1 MPGFKISPEHIA
13 EAETELARLD
23 KSIDEDTRRRNAL
36 RDYVRAARALY
47 PEGAPETSSPPLPEK
62 RGSLFPTDEPDEQP
76 DVANLQGMVEQIA
89 NDSLQPISKATM
101 KIKLKQAGIA
111 QKRVHGSYF
120 YVAIERLKKRGRIS
134 VLPDGTLWK
143 AQSQHQP
150 NQGAGG
156 ESLAGDRAAPLEAAS

>member
-1 MPGFKISPEHIA
+1 MPGFKLSPEHIA

-23 KSIDEDTRRRNAL
+23 KSIEEDTRRRNAL

-47 PEGAPETSSPPLPEK
+47 PEEAPEVPSPPTPQN
-62 RGSLFPTDEPDEQP
+62 RASLFPTDDQT
-76 DVANLQGMVEQIA
+76 DASNLQRMVEQIA
-89 NDSLQPISKATM
+89 NDSPQPISKAMM

-111 QKRVHGSYF
+111 QERVHGSYF

-134 VLPDGTLWK
+134 VLADGTLWK
-143 AQSQHQP
+143 AQSRDQT

-156 ESLAGDRAAPLEAAS
+156 ESLAGDRAAPSEAAS